1 MRTHSSI
8 LAWSIPWTEE
18 PGGLQS
24 TRSQRAGRNWSGLAE
39 QNRRNRVK
47 FICSVFTQN
56 WIIFLVLGLSEYQK
70 YGKIKIV
77 LDLEQWL
84 PHGENLMRNSC
95 HFLCTI
101 WMFLKVQSPLFT
113 GQTIRRL
120 REEAG
125 REIYLNSSFLKTH
138 RRVIYSGL
146 CMRLTICI
154 NTYENFWLLCIDK
167 SKQTQD

>member
-8 LAWSIPWTEE
+8 LAWSIPWTEKT
-18 PGGLQS
+18 GGLQS

-47 FICSVFTQN
+47 FIYSVFTQN
-56 WIIFLVLGLSEYQK
+56 WIIFPVLCLSEYQK

-77 LDLEQWL
+77 LEQWL

-101 WMFLKVQSPLFT
+101 WMFLKVQSPLFI